1 MRKYLLGV
9 VAAASIA
16 AATLMYPGRAEAR
29 CYGCWIGAGV
39 AVGLLAGAAFAH
51 GYGYPAYGYGYPAY
65 GYGYPAYGYGY
76 PAYGYGYYRPVY
88 YDSPY
93 YAYGP
98 RYYYPPRY
106 YGYYGPRYR
115 YYGPRYYY
123 ARPYRYY

>member
-1 MRKYLLGV
+1 MRKYLLTL
-9 VAAASIA
+9 VAAASIS
-16 AATLMYPGRAEAR
+16 AATFMHPGRAEAR

-51 GYGYPAYGYGYPAY
+51 GYPAY

-88 YDSPY
+88 Y
-93 YAYGP
+93 G
-98 RYYYPPRY
+98 PRY

-123 ARPYRYY
+123 ARPYYRYY

>member
-16 AATLMYPGRAEAR
+16 AAVVVHPGRAEAR

-51 GYGYPAYGYGYPAY
+51 